1 MKSILSMRLKKI
13 SKSCRVKY
21 FNASLFILRAW
32 LKPRGHQ
39 VAGRLTGTK
48 NDWRIRVGDYRIIYE
63 VDDNV
68 RIVKVMRVRDRRE
81 AYRIIGKQDYRE
93 RRIKYPDG

>member
-13 SKSCRVKY
+13 SKSCREKVFQRIIIHIK
-21 FNASLFILRAW
+21 SLAET
-32 LKPRGHQ
+32 PRPSGC
-39 VAGRLTGTK
+39 RKITGTK

-68 RIVKVMRVRDRRE
+68 RVVKVMRVRDRRE
-81 AYRIIGKQDYRE
+81 AYR
-93 RRIKYPDG
+93 